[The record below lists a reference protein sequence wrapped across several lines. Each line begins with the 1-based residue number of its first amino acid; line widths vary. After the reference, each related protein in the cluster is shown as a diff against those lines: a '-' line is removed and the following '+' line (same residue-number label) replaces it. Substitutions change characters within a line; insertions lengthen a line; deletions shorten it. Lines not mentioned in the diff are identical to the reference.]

1 MTKEEIKERILLR
14 RKILGEKAAL
24 QACPFNQACYI
35 CLDLFPKFKE
45 ARKGLSN
52 IDLVVTKCKTSLR
65 HPCYFYTPAYVK
77 RRIKNLILD

>member
-24 QACPFNQACYI
+24 QACPFNQDCQV

-45 ARKGLSN
+45 ARKGLS
-52 IDLVVTKCKTSLR
+52 IIELGIKVIKTSLR